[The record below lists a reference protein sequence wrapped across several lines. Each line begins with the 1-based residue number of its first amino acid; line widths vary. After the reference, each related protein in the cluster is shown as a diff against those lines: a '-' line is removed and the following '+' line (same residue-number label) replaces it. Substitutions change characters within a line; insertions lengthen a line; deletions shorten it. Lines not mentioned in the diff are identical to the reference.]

1 MSRSRRKTPVIGI
14 TTAATEKDDK
24 RVANRRPRRVNREIL
39 ETMGDDAR
47 LKHRRE
53 TSDPWSMA
61 KDGKGRF
68 APERFPELTRK

>member
-1 MSRSRRKTPVIGI
+1 MTGI

-24 RVANRRPRRVNREIL
+24 RFANRRLRRVNGEIL
-39 ETMGDDAR
+39 RATGDDSR
-47 LKHRRE
+47 LKHHRE

-68 APERFPELTRK
+68 DPQRHPSLMRK